1 MLRPPTG
8 WGRYFGAASVPRELR
23 DRKKGKELIFS
34 MQNAEIARLL
44 GEVADLLEISAG
56 NPFKVRAYRNAARTV
71 ADHPDPIAELVAG
84 GEFDLTDLAGIG
96 DGIAKEITALVQTG
110 TLPQRQQLMATV
122 PPGLLDLLRIS
133 GLGPKR
139 VKLFHDRLKVNS
151 IADLKDALEK
161 GKIAKL
167 GGFGPKLLEKIREG
181 IAGGA
186 AAQNR
191 IVLHEAE
198 QYARAIV
205 EYLKAGGGIDA
216 IDVAGSF
223 RRRKETI
230 GDLDIVVSC
239 ANAPAVIDRFGK
251 FGEVTQVA
259 AQGDTRSTVRLSSGL
274 QVDLRVVEPSCFGA
288 AMQYFT
294 GSQAHNI
301 ELRKIAQAKKLKL
314 NEYGVFRGSKCISG
328 RTEEE
333 VYGALDLDW
342 IPPEMRENRGEIALA
357 KEHRLPKLVT
367 LEEMRGDLQMHT
379 DASDGKATL
388 AEMIEAARSIGYAY
402 IAITDHS
409 PRTSMA
415 GQSPAEIRAQWNE
428 IDRLN
433 RELRGLRVLKSVEM
447 DILENGKLDL
457 SDDLLAE
464 ADYVVAT
471 IHYGLK
477 QTERQLTDRLLR
489 AIENPWVDAIGHP
502 TGRILPSRPSYPL
515 DFDVVAKA
523 AAKTG
528 CLLEING
535 SERLDLPDTLAA
547 AAKSHGVRFV
557 LSTDAHNTR
566 ELGFMRFAVAVA
578 RRAWLTAADILN
590 TQPLPEF
597 LKGLRRSRNR

>member
-1 MLRPPTG
+1 
-8 WGRYFGAASVPRELR
+8 
-23 DRKKGKELIFS
+23 

-44 GEVADLLEISAG
+44 TDVADLLEISAG

-71 ADHPDPIAELVAG
+71 ADHPDPIAELVSG
-84 GEFDLTDLAGIG
+84 GEFDLTELPGIG
-96 DGIAKEITALVQTG
+96 GGIAKEITALVATG
-110 TLPQRQQLMATV
+110 TLPQRQQLVAMV
-122 PPGLLDLLRIS
+122 PPGLLELLRIP

-139 VKLFHDRLKVNS
+139 VKLFHERLKVNS
-151 IADLKDALEK
+151 VSDLKDALDK

-181 IAGGA
+181 VSGA
-186 AAQNR
+186 ATAPNR

-216 IDVAGSF
+216 IEVAGSY

-239 ANAPAVIDRFGK
+239 GNPAAVIGRFGK
-251 FGEVTQVA
+251 FGEVRQVA

-274 QVDLRVVEPSCFGA
+274 QVDLRVIEPAAFGA

-314 NEYGVFRGSKCISG
+314 NEYGLYRGSKRIAG
-328 RTEEE
+328 RTEQE
-333 VYGALDLDW
+333 VYGALGLDL
-342 IPPEMRENRGEIALA
+342 IPPELREGRGEIALA
-357 KEHRLPKLVT
+357 QKHELPMLVT
-367 LEEMRGDLQMHT
+367 LEEIRGDLQMHT

-388 AEMIEAARSIGYAY
+388 VEMIEAARALGYAY

-415 GQSPAEIRAQWNE
+415 GQSPAEIRAQWKE

-433 RELRGLRVLKSVEM
+433 KGIRGLRVLKSVEM
-447 DILENGKLDL
+447 DILENGTLDL
-457 SDDLLAE
+457 PDNLLAD

-477 QTERQLTDRLLR
+477 QSERQLTDRLLA
-489 AIENPWVDAIGHP
+489 AIENRWVDAIGHP
-502 TGRILPSRPSYPL
+502 TGRIVPERPSYPL

-523 AAKTG
+523 AANAK

-535 SERLDLPDTLAA
+535 SERMDLPDTLAA

-557 LSTDAHNTR
+557 LSTDAHNQR
-566 ELGFMRFAVAVA
+566 ELSFMRFAVAVA
-578 RRAWLTAADILN
+578 RRAGLTAADILN
-590 TQPLPEF
+590 TRAPAEF

>member
-1 MLRPPTG
+1 
-8 WGRYFGAASVPRELR
+8 
-23 DRKKGKELIFS
+23 

-44 GEVADLLEISAG
+44 TDVADLLEISAG

-71 ADHPDPIAELVAG
+71 ADHPDPIAELVSG
-84 GEFDLTDLAGIG
+84 GEFDLTELPGIG
-96 DGIAKEITALVQTG
+96 GGIAKEITALVQTG
-110 TLPQRQQLMATV
+110 TLPQRQQLVATV
-122 PPGLLDLLRIS
+122 PPGLLELLRIP

-139 VKLFHDRLKVNS
+139 VKLFHDKLKVNS
-151 IADLKDALEK
+151 VADLKDALEK

-181 IAGGA
+181 VTGATEAGS
-186 AAQNR
+186 AAQGR

-205 EYLKAGGGIDA
+205 EYLKAGGGIDE

-239 ANAPAVIDRFGK
+239 APSKAPSVIQRFGK

-259 AQGDTRSTVRLSSGL
+259 SQGDTRSTVRLSSGL
-274 QVDLRVVEPSCFGA
+274 QVDLRVVERACFGA

-314 NEYGVFRGSKCISG
+314 NEYGVFRGEKCVSG
-328 RTEEE
+328 RTEQD
-333 VYGALDLDW
+333 VYETLGLDW

-357 KEHRLPKLVT
+357 KEHELPQLVT
-367 LEEMRGDLQMHT
+367 REEIRGDLQMHT

-388 AEMIEAARSIGYAY
+388 AEMVEAAQALGYAY

-409 PRTSMA
+409 PRMSMA
-415 GQSPAEIRAQWNE
+415 GQTPAELRAQWKH
-428 IDRLN
+428 IDALSK
-433 RELRGLRVLKSVEM
+433 RGLRVLKSVEM
-447 DILENGKLDL
+447 DILESGKLDL
-457 SDDLLAE
+457 PDDVLAE

-477 QTERQLTDRLLR
+477 QSEKQLTDRLLR

-502 TGRILPSRPSYPL
+502 TGRILPNRPSYQL

-523 AAKTG
+523 AANAK

-547 AAKSHGVRFV
+547 AAKAHGVRFV

-566 ELGFMRFAVAVA
+566 ELGFMRFAVGVA
-578 RRAWLTAADILN
+578 RRAWLTPADILN
-590 TQPLPEF
+590 SRPLPEF
-597 LKGLRRSRNR
+597 LNGLRRSRNC

>member
-1 MLRPPTG
+1 MGLVFR
-8 WGRYFGAASVPRELR
+8 
-23 DRKKGKELIFS
+23 
-34 MQNAEIARLL
+34 MQNAEIARAL

-84 GEFDLTDLAGIG
+84 GEFDLTDLSGIGAGI
-96 DGIAKEITALVQTG
+96 AREITALVRTG
-110 TLPQRQQLMATV
+110 TLPQRQELIATV
-122 PPGLLDLLRIS
+122 PPGLLDLLRIP

-139 VKLFHDRLKVNS
+139 VKLFHDELKVNS

-161 GKIAKL
+161 GRLTKL
-167 GGFGPKLLEKIREG
+167 GGVGPKLLEKIREG
-181 IAGGA
+181 VAGAGDGA
-186 AAQNR
+186 KR
-191 IVLHEAE
+191 MVLHEAE

-205 EYLKAGGGIDA
+205 EYLKAGGGIDE

-230 GDLDIVVSC
+230 GDLDIVVTC
-239 ANAPAVIDRFGK
+239 APAKAPAVIARFGK
-251 FGEVTQVA
+251 FSEVTQVA
-259 AQGDTRSTVRLSSGL
+259 SQGETRSTVRLSSGL
-274 QVDLRVVEPSCFGA
+274 QVDLRVVEPSSFGA

-314 NEYGVFRGSKCISG
+314 NEYGVFRGSKSISG
-328 RTEEE
+328 RTEPE
-333 VYGALDLDW
+333 VYGALGLDW

-357 KEHRLPKLVT
+357 KEHKLPKLVT
-367 LEEMRGDLQMHT
+367 VEDIHGDLQMHT

-388 AEMIEAARSIGYAY
+388 AEMVEAARALNYDY

-415 GQSPAEIRAQWNE
+415 GQSPAEIRAQWKA
-428 IDRLN
+428 IDTLN
-433 RELRGLRVLKSVEM
+433 KGMRGFRVLKSVEM

-457 SDDLLAE
+457 PDELLAE

-477 QTERQLTDRLLR
+477 QSERQLTDRLLG
-489 AIENPWVDAIGHP
+489 AIQNPWVDAIGHP
-502 TGRILPSRPSYPL
+502 TGRIVPERPSYAL

-523 AAKTG
+523 AANAK

-535 SERLDLPDTLAA
+535 SERMDLPDTLAA

-557 LSTDAHNTR
+557 LSTDAHHTR
-566 ELGFMRFAVAVA
+566 ELGFMKFAVAVA

-590 TQPLPEF
+590 TRPLPEF

>member
-1 MLRPPTG
+1 
-8 WGRYFGAASVPRELR
+8 
-23 DRKKGKELIFS
+23 

-44 GEVADLLEISAG
+44 TDVADLLEISAG

-71 ADHPDPIAELVAG
+71 ADHPDPVAELVSG
-84 GEFDLTDLAGIG
+84 GEFDLTDLPGIG
-96 DGIAKEITALVQTG
+96 GGIAKEITALVETG
-110 TLPQRQQLMATV
+110 TLPQRQQLVATV
-122 PPGLLDLLRIS
+122 PPGLLELLRIP

-139 VKLFHDRLKVNS
+139 VKLFHEQLKVNS
-151 IADLKDALEK
+151 ARDLKDALEK
-161 GKIAKL
+161 GQLAKL
-167 GGFGPKLLEKIREG
+167 PGIGPKLLDKIREG
-181 IAGGA
+181 VSDSATT
-186 AAQNR
+186 AQTR
-191 IVLHEAE
+191 MVLHEAE

-205 EYLKAGGGIDA
+205 EYLNAGGGIDE

-230 GDLDIVVSC
+230 GDLDIVVTC
-239 ANAPAVIDRFGK
+239 ASARAAAIIQRFVK
-251 FGEVTQVA
+251 FSEVTQVA
-259 AQGDTRSTVRLSSGL
+259 AQGDTRATVRLSSGL

-314 NEYGVFRGSKCISG
+314 NEYGVFRGSKCIAG
-328 RTEEE
+328 RTEQD
-333 VYGALDLDW
+333 VYAALGLDW

-357 KEHRLPKLVT
+357 KAHELPQLVT
-367 LEEMRGDLQMHT
+367 LQEIRGDLQMHT

-388 AEMIEAARSIGYAY
+388 AEMIEAARNLGHAY

-415 GQSPAEIRAQWNE
+415 GQTPAEIRAQWKA

-433 RELRGLRVLKSVEM
+433 QGMRGFRVLKSVEM

-457 SDDLLAE
+457 PDELLAE

-477 QTERQLTDRLLR
+477 QSERQLTDRLLA
-489 AIENPWVDAIGHP
+489 AIENRWVDAIGHP
-502 TGRILPSRPSYPL
+502 TGRIVPVRPSYPL

-523 AAKTG
+523 AANAK

-547 AAKSHGVRFV
+547 AAKGHGVRFV

-566 ELGFMRFAVAVA
+566 ELGFMKFAVAVA
-578 RRAWLTAADILN
+578 RRAGLTAADIIN
-590 TQPLPEF
+590 TRPLPEF